1 MIMKA
6 TRISS
11 ASIINNETKVTLLP
25 IMLCGSIKMRS
36 LRVKQAFHLFEK
48 IRYEGIALNSIG

>member
-1 MIMKA
+1 MKA

-11 ASIINNETKVTLLP
+11 TSIINNETKVTLLP

-36 LRVKQAFHLFEK
+36 LKVKQAFHLFEE